1 MLAETPNTANTPDG
15 EPPVVL
21 EVTNLT
27 KVFQKQ
33 KSFFRGPGRGVRAVD
48 GISLSVRRGET
59 LGIVGES
66 GCGKTTTGRMIVH
79 LEEPTGG
86 EIKLSGKDVTHL
98 GKSDLDNYR
107 RKVQMV
113 FQDATSSL
121 DPKMSVGACISEPLD
136 TRGVGSKAER
146 AARVKELL
154 GLVGLPEEMATR
166 YPHQLSGGQRQRV
179 GIARA
184 LSLSPDVIVADE
196 PTSALDVSVRAQ
208 VVNLMRDLQA
218 ELQLSFIF
226 ISHDLSTVRYISH
239 EVAVMYLGRI
249 VESGPSER
257 IFSNP
262 MHPYTK
268 ALLAAVPVP
277 DPRLEAQREVILLEG
292 ELPSPANPPSGC
304 RFNTRCPMA
313 TQHCRDE
320 EPQLMPLEP
329 GHNVACHY
337 AV

>member
-1 MLAETPNTANTPDG
+1 LLAEHSSAATPSAEDDI
-15 EPPVVL
+15 VL
-21 EVTNLT
+21 EVADLS
-27 KVFQKQ
+27 KHFQK
-33 KSFFRGPGRGVRAVD
+33 KGRLFGAPGRSVRAVD
-48 GISLSVRRGET
+48 GVSFSVRRGQT

-66 GCGKTTTGRMIVH
+66 GCGKSTTGRMLVH

-86 EIKLSGKDVTHL
+86 QIRLDGADVTHL
-98 GKSDLDNYR
+98 GKRDLESYR
-107 RKVQMV
+107 RRVQMV

-121 DPKMSVGACISEPLD
+121 DPKMSIGDCIAEPLA
-136 TRGVGSKAER
+136 TRRAGTRQQRTER
-146 AARVKELL
+146 VHELMR
-154 GLVGLPEEMATR
+154 LVGLPAEMAQR

-184 LSLSPDVIVADE
+184 LAMSPEVIVADE

-218 ELQLSFIF
+218 ELNLSFIF

-249 VESGPSER
+249 VEVGPSEA
-257 IFSNP
+257 IFATP
-262 MHPYTK
+262 LHPYTR

-277 DPRLEAQREVILLEG
+277 DPRLEAEREVIVLEG

-304 RFNTRCPMA
+304 RFNTRCPIA
-313 TQHCRDE
+313 VDRCREE
-320 EPQLMPLEP
+320 EPQLRLL
-329 GHNVACHY
+329 GTNHQVACHF
-337 AV
+337 AG